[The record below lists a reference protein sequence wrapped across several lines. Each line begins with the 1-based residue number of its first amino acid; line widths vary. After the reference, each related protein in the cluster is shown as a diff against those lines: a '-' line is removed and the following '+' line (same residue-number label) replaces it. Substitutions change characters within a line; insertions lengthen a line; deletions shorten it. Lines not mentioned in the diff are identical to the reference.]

1 FATETDVHAVKKQNA
16 QSAAKQSQS
25 SSSNQ

>member
-1 FATETDVHAVKKQNA
+1 DVHAVKKQNA
-16 QSAAKQSQS
+16 QSAAKKSQS

>member
-1 FATETDVHAVKKQNA
+1 DVHAVKKQNA

>member
-1 FATETDVHAVKKQNA
+1 TDVHAVKKQNA
-16 QSAAKQSQS
+16 QSAAKKSQS

>member
-1 FATETDVHAVKKQNA
+1 DVHAVKKQNA
-16 QSAAKQSQS
+16 QSTAKKSQF